1 MKVVKIIFQVIVDL
15 IVQGYEVIVIY
26 GNGLQVGMI
35 NQVFEVVVKIEV
47 YLLML
52 LMFVC
57 VVLSQGYI
65 GYDL

>member
-35 NQVFEVVVKIEV
+35 NQVFEAVVKIEV